1 MIYSY
6 TAVELHKNCLAEYQ
20 AKQATLKGKELDDW
34 MQELE
39 NDSSWVGGFEQKVA
53 LCRVVDI
60 EEEMLLL
67 VCTLRLTGLFNHRLT
82 GLTGFSHCTGLCP
95 CPVHCVLHEP
105 V

>member
-6 TAVELHKNCLAEYQ
+6 TAAELHKNCLAEYQ

-53 LCRVVDI
+53 LHRVLDI
-60 EEEMLLL
+60 KEEMLSL
-67 VCTLRLTGLFNHRLT
+67 VCTLRLTRLFNHRLM
-82 GLTGFSHCTGLCP
+82 GLTGFLHCMGLCP
-95 CPVHCVLHEP
+95 CPDHCMLH
-105 V
+105 VV